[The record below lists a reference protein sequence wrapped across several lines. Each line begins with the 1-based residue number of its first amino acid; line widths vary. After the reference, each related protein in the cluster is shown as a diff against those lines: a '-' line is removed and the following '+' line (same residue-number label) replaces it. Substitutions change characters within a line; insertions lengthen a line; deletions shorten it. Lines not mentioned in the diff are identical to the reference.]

1 MRILSVATTHPR
13 YLGDSEPSYVLA
25 VNRELVSL
33 GHQVTALLP
42 HAEGAEVSEIVD
54 GVHISRF
61 RYFFPTSLQRLCYNG
76 GILPNLKRSWWAR
89 FNLPFFVLAQA
100 FAVAR
105 AATSKRYDLIHCH
118 WLITSGLMGA
128 FFAGLGRAP
137 LVVTAHGSD
146 VFTENALFKM
156 LDRFVLGR
164 CCACTVN
171 SKRSGE
177 MVSRINPSARIVPV
191 PMGVYPEKYS
201 KQLASSDVRRKM
213 GNGRPQLLFVGRFS
227 ANKGITDLVAAMKSV
242 LKEMGD
248 ARLALVG
255 YGPEEEPIRHAI
267 SKHGLE
273 DRIILVGRVARAEI
287 PVFMASADLLV
298 LPSIK
303 IEGLGVVL
311 LEALASGTAVVGT
324 DVGGIP
330 DIVKDGET
338 GLLCRSHDPED
349 LASKCLRLLRDQD
362 LRRRTT
368 ENGRKLIEEKFGW
381 SQIGIQFDALF
392 ATCTGISSPCDER
405 DGKHEDTHR

>member
-1 MRILSVATTHPR
+1 V
-13 YLGDSEPSYVLA
+13 GDSEPSYVLA

-54 GVHISRF
+54 GVHIKRF
-61 RYFFPTSLQRLCYNG
+61 RYFYPASLQRLCYNG
-76 GILPNLKRSWWAR
+76 GILPNLRRSWWAR

-105 AATSKRYDLIHCH
+105 MAASKRYDLIHCH

-128 FFAGLGRAP
+128 FFAGLGKAP
-137 LVVTAHGSD
+137 LVATAHGSD

-201 KQLASSDVRRKM
+201 KQMASAEVRRKM
-213 GNGRPQLLFVGRFS
+213 GDGRPQLLFVGRFS
-227 ANKGITDLVAAMKSV
+227 ANKGIADLVAATGII
-242 LKEMGD
+242 LRELGD

-255 YGPEEEPIRHAI
+255 YGPEEDPIRHAI
-267 SKHGLE
+267 AARGLQ
-273 DRIILVGRVARAEI
+273 DKITLVGRVSRAEI
-287 PVFMASADLLV
+287 PAFMASADLLV

-303 IEGLGVVL
+303 VEGLGVVL

-330 DIVKDGET
+330 DIVRDGET
-338 GLLCRSHDPED
+338 GLLCRSQDPDD
-349 LASKCLRLLRDQD
+349 LASKCLRMLQDED
-362 LRRRTT
+362 LRQRTT
-368 ENGRKLIEEKFGW
+368 ENGRHLIEKKYSW
-381 SQIGIQFDALF
+381 SQIGRQLDSLF
-392 ATCTGISSPCDER
+392 ATCARGVPHGDAVDEVQEAPR
-405 DGKHEDTHR
+405 R